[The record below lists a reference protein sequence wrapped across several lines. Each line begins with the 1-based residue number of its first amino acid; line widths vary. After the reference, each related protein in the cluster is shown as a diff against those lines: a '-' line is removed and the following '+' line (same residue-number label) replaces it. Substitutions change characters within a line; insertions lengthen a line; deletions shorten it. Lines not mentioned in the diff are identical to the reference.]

1 MAEEIAENVEESAG
15 ETATATA
22 APTSINE
29 LKPKMK
35 VTGQVTRLEL
45 YGAFID
51 LGVGANAIL
60 HISKIGEKV
69 NRISDALKVG
79 DEVSVWVESV
89 NPESNQVTVTM
100 LEPLAVEWTDLAEG
114 QVYTGTV
121 VRLEKFGAFV
131 NIGAE
136 KEGLIHVS
144 ELNHEFVKHPSEVLR
159 VDEEVEVK
167 VLGYSKRKRRID
179 LSRKALLEAPEPEI
193 TIAELQEIEPDED
206 EEEMLTAMEIAMQ
219 QARVKSSDGRSDK
232 SSKKARKREKL
243 RAVQDDLLSRTLRVS
258 QEAANE

>member
-1 MAEEIAENVEESAG
+1 MAEENAENIEE
-15 ETATATA
+15 TA
-22 APTSINE
+22 APTFIND

-35 VTGQVTRLEL
+35 VIGKVTRLEL

-79 DEVSVWVESV
+79 DEVSVWIESV

-100 LEPLAVEWTDLAEG
+100 LEPLAVEWSDLEEG
-114 QVYTGTV
+114 QVYTGKV

-144 ELNHEFVKHPSEVLR
+144 ELNHEYVKHPSEVLH

-167 VLGYSKRKRRID
+167 ILGFSKRKRRID
-179 LSRKALLEAPEPEI
+179 LSRKALLEAPEAEI
-193 TIAELQEIEPDED
+193 TIAELEEIEPEED
-206 EEEMLTAMEIAMQ
+206 EEEVLTAMEIAMR
-219 QARVKSSDGRSDK
+219 QARIKSSDSRADK
-232 SSKKARKREKL
+232 ASKKGRQREKL
-243 RAVQDDLLSRTLRVS
+243 RTAQDDLLTRTLRVS
-258 QEAANE
+258 KEATNE